1 MDNSHKKKRF
11 LSRILSFF
19 LAAALVLSGVPAD
32 LLPGSQSQDISTVEA
47 AQTSTAS
54 NAEKY
59 GLTENIEDGAILHC
73 WCWSFNTIRENM
85 KDIAEAGF
93 STIQTSPANTCNDT
107 HPNMKIMGNDTVNG
121 TDGCWWWHYQPTDW
135 KIGNYQLGTR
145 DDFIA
150 MCEEADKYG
159 IKVIVDVIPNHVTP
173 DLDEVSQDL
182 YDAVGGRDNLFH
194 ANGFNPIVNW
204 GNRLECT
211 TGEMGGLPDVNT
223 ENPAFQKY
231 FLNYLNDLIECG
243 ADGFRYDT
251 AKHIGV
257 PSDPTDP
264 KSQRNNFWPV
274 VTGKESVDGVS
285 LKDAARIFTYGEVLQ
300 GDNVPE
306 TEYAQ
311 YMRMTASSYG
321 YVLRSAVQSKNFSV
335 NNIMNWQHSSPDS
348 LVTWVESHDTYCNAG
363 ESTGL
368 SKTQIRLAWAVIAA
382 RADGTPLFYSRP
394 NNSDGWNNRW
404 GDNVIGNR
412 GDSEFMSTE
421 VAAVNKF
428 RNAMAGEK
436 EYLRNI
442 NDSSQIL
449 QIDRGTSGTCIINL
463 GGAVDIN
470 TKTNLKDGTY
480 EDQVSGRTFTVTNGM
495 IKGHLD
501 GEKVAVIYNP
511 SVTVES
517 VSVQSNTGS
526 DTFSTDTID
535 VTLKAKN
542 VTDAQYTTSEGDS
555 GSYEDGD
562 VITVGSTLSEGES
575 VTVTVSAKGSE
586 GTVTDEAIFTK
597 VGKNIAYI
605 DLPSGWDEPYI
616 YVYNEAGAEN
626 AAWPGVKME
635 KVEGGLEGYSNPYYY
650 EVPDTISDPLVI
662 FYGGDNSRRY
672 PADMEDGLPLTGS
685 MIYTATGNWNP
696 IIIDPVVKPE
706 ISSSLKNGS
715 TFDEESADVTLT
727 LKNAASGTYSLDGGP
742 VQTFEDKVTVTV
754 GKGKIADSDIT
765 LEVTATDGKVTTEKT
780 FTFHKEFNEETNGGY
795 IEYETGTD
803 AEAQAEVSAVSVS
816 SKSASSAA
824 MGGKYATNPNGN
836 LGQYATI
843 TGAED
848 FTEDML
854 IAQGAANDD
863 PRIFRGSH
871 EGPVYDDYALY
882 GAWDDENLYIGWQY
896 VNVTDVVDP
905 AQGYPIS
912 DNGKPY
918 NGDIPQILAFNLGT
932 GNDCD
937 GSLDTGGYVWGINVG
952 YETPID
958 AMICFSS
965 KPGVGTPALFTA
977 SEDGTFSYDTCVG
990 LKDAGISYSY
1000 EDGFFCGD
1008 TLTGIKGNGYD
1019 GYVPSMVESSSS
1031 NWVNFLNE
1039 GHSTSQ
1045 DTFYT
1050 MTIPL
1055 ESLGITRSQ
1064 LESRGIEVMHIST
1077 FGESGIGS
1085 VPMDMT
1091 MLDNATEAY
1100 SEDASTSAEKEDTD
1114 VITVPLAQLGAEGTG
1129 SGSGSGS
1136 GTPSSGKLSVNFGAD
1151 LSSPQT
1157 DETDLTLEAK
1167 ATGGEGTLTYQFLV
1181 DGEAIQNSTDSKA
1194 EWNTTGGDHTIA
1206 VVVTDSEG
1214 HQVTVEKEY
1223 EIIGEVVPP
1232 VDKLTVTSFTAAKVS
1247 PQPVGTTVKLTAEAK
1262 GGEGDLQYRFYR
1274 ESSDGKKTVF
1284 CDWQK
1289 WNTAYCNPAAGT
1301 YTLYVEVKDSAG
1313 NTAEAS
1319 MNYTWIEE
1327 GEAPVI
1333 NSISVN
1339 KKSPQAQ
1346 GTTVMLTVDA
1356 EGEGE
1361 LQYRFYRTDSNG
1373 QTMVFRDYQKWNTA
1387 YCNPAA
1393 GTYKIYVDVKD
1404 ENGNIATKSLD
1415 YTWTVKSGEKP
1426 VIKSID
1432 VSKQSPQT
1440 QGSTVKFTVSAE
1452 GQGQLQYRFYREKD
1466 QNVTVF
1472 REYGTGREAYCN
1484 PQTPGTYTIYVDVK
1498 DENGNVATEYMQYTW
1513 NEAGAPIVI
1522 KSFTASKESPQ
1533 QLGSTVRLQVKAE
1546 GGDGN
1551 LQYRFYRVGN
1561 GKTTVFREY
1570 SSSNEA
1576 YCNPPESGSYLL
1588 YVDVKDG
1595 SGAVETYKMIYEWK

>member
-19 LAAALVLSGVPAD
+19 LAAALVLSGAPAG
-32 LLPGSQSQDISTVEA
+32 LLPGSQTQDISTVEA
-47 AQTSTAS
+47 AQTSSAS

-59 GLTENIEDGAILHC
+59 GLAENIEDGAILHC

-93 STIQTSPANTCNDT
+93 STVQTSPANTCNDT
-107 HPNMKIMGNDTVNG
+107 HPNMKIMGNDTEEG

-264 KSQRNNFWPV
+264 KSERNNFWPV

-321 YVLRSAVQSKNFSV
+321 YVLRSAVQNKNFSV

-517 VSVQSNTGS
+517 VSVQSNTGN

-672 PADMEDGLPLTGS
+672 PADMEGGLPLTGS

-727 LKNAASGTYSLDGGP
+727 LKNATSGTYSLDGGP
-742 VQTFEDKVTVTV
+742 VQSFEDKVTVTV

-765 LEVTATDGKVTTEKT
+765 LEVTAIDGTETTEKT
-780 FTFHKEFNEETNGGY
+780 FTFHKEFNEEKNGGY
-795 IEYETGTD
+795 IEYETGADT
-803 AEAQAEVSAVSVS
+803 AAQAKASAVSVS

-1091 MLDNATEAY
+1091 MLDNATEEY
-1100 SEDASTSAEKEDTD
+1100 SADASTSAEKEDTD
-1114 VITVPLAQLGAEGTG
+1114 MITVPLAQLGAEGTG

-1274 ESSDGKKTVF
+1274 VSADGK
-1284 CDWQK
+1284 
-1289 WNTAYCNPAAGT
+1289 
-1301 YTLYVEVKDSAG
+1301 
-1313 NTAEAS
+1313 
-1319 MNYTWIEE
+1319 
-1327 GEAPVI
+1327 
-1333 NSISVN
+1333 
-1339 KKSPQAQ
+1339 
-1346 GTTVMLTVDA
+1346 TT
-1356 EGEGE
+1356 
-1361 LQYRFYRTDSNG
+1361 
-1373 QTMVFRDYQKWNTA
+1373 VFRDYQKWNTA
-1387 YCNPAA
+1387 YCNPTA

-1404 ENGNIATKSLD
+1404 ENGNIATESLD
-1415 YTWTVKSGEKP
+1415 YTWTAKSGEKP

-1432 VSKQSPQT
+1432 VSKESPQT
-1440 QGSTVKFTVSAE
+1440 QGTTVKFTVSAE
-1452 GQGQLQYRFYREKD
+1452 GQGKLQYRFYREMD

-1472 REYGTGREAYCN
+1472 RDYSTSREAYCN
-1484 PQTPGTYTIYVDVK
+1484 PSVPGTYTVYVDVK
-1498 DENGNVATEYMQYTW
+1498 DENGNVTTKSIEYTW
-1513 NEAGAPIVI
+1513 KEAGSPIVI
-1522 KSFTASKESPQ
+1522 KSFTASKQSPQ
-1533 QLGSTVRLQVKAE
+1533 ALGSTVLLKVNAE
-1546 GGDGN
+1546 GGEGQ

-1561 GKTTVFREY
+1561 GKTTVFRDY

-1576 YCNPPESGSYLL
+1576 YCNPPESGSYFL

-1595 SGAVETYKMIYEWK
+1595 SGAVETYKMVYEWK

>member
-11 LSRILSFF
+11 PGRILSFF
-19 LAAALVLSGVPAD
+19 LAAALVLSGAPAG
-32 LLPGSQSQDISTVEA
+32 LLPGSQTQDISTVEA
-47 AQTSTAS
+47 AQTSSAS

-59 GLTENIEDGAILHC
+59 GLAENIEDGAILHC

-93 STIQTSPANTCNDT
+93 STVQTSPANTCNDT
-107 HPNMKIMGNDTVNG
+107 HPNMKIMGNDTEEG

-264 KSQRNNFWPV
+264 KSERNNFWPV

-321 YVLRSAVQSKNFSV
+321 YVLRSAVQNKNFSV

-517 VSVQSNTGS
+517 VSAQSATGS
-526 DTFSTDTID
+526 ETFSTDTLD

-685 MIYTATGNWNP
+685 MIYTAPGNWNP

-706 ISSSLKNGS
+706 ITSSLKTGS
-715 TFDEESADVTLT
+715 TFDDESADVTLT
-727 LKNAASGTYSLDGGP
+727 LKNATSGTYSLDGGP

-780 FTFHKEFNEETNGGY
+780 FTFHKEFNEKKNGGY
-795 IEYETGTD
+795 IEYETGAD

-1091 MLDNATEAY
+1091 MLDNATEEY
-1100 SEDASTSAEKEDTD
+1100 SADASTSAEKEDTD
-1114 VITVPLAQLGAEGTG
+1114 MITVPLAQLGAEGTG

-1274 ESSDGKKTVF
+1274 ESSDGKTTVF
-1284 CDWQK
+1284 CDYQK

-1313 NTAEAS
+1313 NTATAS
-1319 MNYTWIEE
+1319 MDYTWIEE

-1333 NSISVN
+1333 NSVKAN
-1339 KKSPQAQ
+1339 KQSPQAQ

-1356 EGEGE
+1356 EGEGD
-1361 LQYRFYRTDSNG
+1361 LQYRFYRVSADGKT
-1373 QTMVFRDYQKWNTA
+1373 TVFRDYQKWNTA
-1387 YCNPAA
+1387 YCNPTA

-1404 ENGNIATKSLD
+1404 GNGNIATESLD
-1415 YTWTVKSGEKP
+1415 YTWTAKSGEKP
-1426 VIKSID
+1426 VIKSIA
-1432 VSKQSPQT
+1432 VSKESPQT
-1440 QGSTVKFTVSAE
+1440 QGTTVKFTVSAE
-1452 GQGQLQYRFYREKD
+1452 GQGQLQYRFYREMD

-1472 REYGTGREAYCN
+1472 RDYSTSRDAYCN
-1484 PQTPGTYTIYVDVK
+1484 PSVPGTYTVYVDVK
-1498 DENGNVATEYMQYTW
+1498 DENGNVTTESMEYTW
-1513 NEAGAPIVI
+1513 GEAGSPIVI
-1522 KSFTASKESPQ
+1522 NSFTASKQSPQ
-1533 QLGSTVRLQVKAE
+1533 ALGSTVLLKVNAE

-1561 GKTTVFREY
+1561 GKTTVFRDY

-1576 YCNPPESGSYLL
+1576 YCNPPESGSYFL

-1595 SGAVETYKMIYEWK
+1595 SGAVETYKMVYEWK